1 MRKRPKDLKNKH
13 VSKGVRRIKPNYMSL
28 TGQVKGQE
36 FESTLERDL
45 LLRTHW
51 DYEVRWYQSQP
62 LKLQYLDNKE
72 VKRTY
77 TPDLLIVYAHNHDDD
92 EESILPRKN
101 QLCEVK
107 YRKDLALQWPKL
119 KPKIRAARKYAKNEG
134 WEFKIFTEKEIRT
147 PYLEN
152 IRFLWSYRFS
162 DFDEHH
168 YDKLMMGLDAG
179 ETTPYDLLQ
188 KTYNS
193 KILRGEAMWTLWCMI
208 ARLWVSCD
216 LTQPFNMK
224 SRIWV

>member
-1 MRKRPKDLKNKH
+1 
-13 VSKGVRRIKPNYMSL
+13 
-28 TGQVKGQE
+28 
-36 FESTLERDL
+36 
-45 LLRTHW
+45 
-51 DYEVRWYQSQP
+51 
-62 LKLQYLDNKE
+62 
-72 VKRTY
+72 
-77 TPDLLIVYAHNHDDD
+77 LLIVYAHNHDDD

-168 YDKLMMGLDAG
+168 YEVKQHHMISYKKLII
-179 ETTPYDLLQ
+179 Q
-188 KTYNS
+188 KYLEV
-193 KILRGEAMWTLWCMI
+193 KQCGHYGA
-208 ARLWVSCD
+208 
-216 LTQPFNMK
+216 
-224 SRIWV
+224 